1 MNILISLFFS
11 ITLAFSVFAE
21 DIKIIE
27 LHNQTIDQI
36 LLNATSDN
44 DDVNNDIND
53 DVNNDINDDVNNDIN
68 DEELTN
74 SSSII
79 ENEDITI
86 INSEESEQNEEL
98 SKLFLIFG
106 KMLIKMS
113 CYFYLI
119 TC

>member
-44 DDVNNDIND
+44 DDVNNDIN
-53 DVNNDINDDVNNDIN
+53 N
-68 DEELTN
+68 EELR
-74 SSSII
+74 IQFQLLKKKY
-79 ENEDITI
+79 TI
-86 INSEESEQNEEL
+86 SKSEESNPSEA
-98 SKLFLIFG
+98 I
-106 KMLIKMS
+106 
-113 CYFYLI
+113 
-119 TC
+119 

>member
-21 DIKIIE
+21 EIKIIE

-53 DVNNDINDDVNNDIN
+53 DVNNDINN
-68 DEELTN
+68 EELTN
-74 SSSII
+74 SISVT
-79 ENEDITI
+79 EEEDTI
-86 INSEESEQNEEL
+86 INSEES
-98 SKLFLIFG
+98 I
-106 KMLIKMS
+106 
-113 CYFYLI
+113 
-119 TC
+119 